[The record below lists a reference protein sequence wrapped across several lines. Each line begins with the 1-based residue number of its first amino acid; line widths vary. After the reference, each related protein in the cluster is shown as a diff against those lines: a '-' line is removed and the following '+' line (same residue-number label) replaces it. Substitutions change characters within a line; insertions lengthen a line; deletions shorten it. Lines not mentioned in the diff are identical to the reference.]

1 LSVDMAAQARGLVAA
16 RWLADAVKSNRVGP
30 NLRILDASW
39 YLPKMKRNP
48 RAEFEK
54 THIPGASF
62 FDIDECCDKSSKFDH
77 MLPSEGEFAHYMYN
91 LWQHCFGSFS
101 APLMWWMFRVFGH
114 TSVSVLDGGFKNWLM
129 EGHPGTEQYSKPA
142 CAEFRA
148 SSTIV
153 DARANGRFRGVEP
166 EPRENTEPGHIPGS
180 INMPFPSFLDST
192 SGLERP
198 VEELKKLFQQAG
210 VDMQKPFWVT
220 CGSGVTACHIALA
233 AHLCGHLGVCLY
245 DGAWAEWFTRAAPEH
260 VISEGKGKQPR

>member
-1 LSVDMAAQARGLVAA
+1 MAAQARALVAA

-54 THIPGASF
+54 AHIPEASF

-77 MLPSEGEFAHYMYN
+77 MLPREGEFAHYSWLNDHGVGVLHWPANSPDLNPIEN
-91 LWQHCFGSFS
+91 LWGIVKRNMRNKR
-101 APLMWWMFRVFGH
+101 P
-114 TSVSVLDGGFKNWLM
+114 KNADELKATVKETW
-129 EGHPGTEQYSKPA
+129 GHPVTEQYSKPV

-148 SSTIV
+148 SFNK
-153 DARANGRFRGVEP
+153 ANGRFRGVEP

-220 CGSGVTACHIALA
+220 CGK
-233 AHLCGHLGVCLY
+233 
-245 DGAWAEWFTRAAPEH
+245 P
-260 VISEGKGKQPR
+260 PR